1 LQQHFAG
8 ILSGRRGRRRRK
20 QGEEI
25 EGSGTV
31 EFVGFKRRC
40 GG

>member
-1 LQQHFAG
+1 LQEYFREEEEEEE
-8 ILSGRRGRRRRK
+8 SEERRLRVRK
-20 QGEEI
+20 R
-25 EGSGTV
+25 GTV